1 MASAL
6 GGVGSGRE
14 MTGVLAGGAGEAGG
28 VAIAAIC
35 FCSLMILGGR
45 LVVIEVADEVKD
57 EVSER

>member
-1 MASAL
+1 
-6 GGVGSGRE
+6 VGLPLRRY
-14 MTGVLAGGAGEAGG
+14 V
-28 VAIAAIC
+28 